1 MLSDI
6 KASWVWPSDYE
17 CGPNQYV
24 QFRHEFD
31 MVEPIDAAKLIISC
45 DSNYALWMNGV
56 FIDCGQYHDF
66 PSHKVCDV
74 LEVCNLKQGKNV
86 LACLVYYQGEG
97 GFQYLKGQPGL
108 LYQLEAGETTVT
120 SGTQTICRIDPNY
133 KSGEVD
139 KITAQLGYTF
149 EYDATGAD
157 NWREINYTPGTDW
170 SHLSNRDLLSIQARP
185 IESTRPIKKLVFKDR
200 IDPRIAAQGVFIRKT
215 GDETPL
221 AERMQSD
228 YLSPRWVMDKQG
240 NGPLNFMYDTLKDA
254 DGQYLVLDLGRE
266 EAGIFDLDIDAAAET
281 IVDISW
287 GENLDDLRVRSY
299 VGGRN
304 FACRYICKEGRQRFT
319 HYFKRFGGRYIQL
332 NLSNMS
338 GNVTAYYA
346 GIIPV
351 EYPVEHKGSFTC
363 SDSLH
368 NRIYQTCARTLHLCM
383 HEHYEDTPWREQ
395 ALYAM
400 DMRNQ
405 ALAGYYCFG
414 EYDFPAASIAL
425 LGKSLREDGFLEMCA
440 PAQIPITIPVFSL
453 AWVLAAADH
462 YSYSGDIG
470 ALRTSYPVA
479 KSILDKRAESITDG
493 LVPVPCG
500 EQYWQ
505 FYDWAFWLDGGTRVL
520 GGKRY
525 DAPFNLFY
533 ILALDAVALL
543 AEAIGDSEAKAAY
556 QSLANGLRNRAHD
569 VFWDPQNGIYQTYA
583 GEGADKDGAKDHHCE
598 LVQSLAILAG
608 VCPKETAAEL
618 RKKLA
623 TEDNGLVKTTL
634 SYTYYKFEALLTD
647 PDSYCNYVFDQ
658 IKRDWGHMLFC
669 GATSFWET
677 IKGASDFGNAGSMC
691 HGWSGIPAYFY
702 HAYVLGIK
710 PAAPGFA
717 EYHRAPAK
725 VFESASGAVPTPHG
739 LIAK

>member
-1 MLSDI
+1 ME
-6 KASWVWPSDYE
+6 ASWVWPSDHE

-31 MVEPIDAAKLIISC
+31 LVELIDTAKLIISC
-45 DSNYALWMNGV
+45 DTNYALWINGV

-66 PSHKVCDV
+66 PNHKIYDV
-74 LEVCNLKQGKNV
+74 LEIGNLKQGKNV

-97 GFQYLKGQPGL
+97 SFQYLKGQPGL
-108 LYQLEAGETTVT
+108 IYQLEAGDTTVT
-120 SGTQTICRIDPNY
+120 SGKDTICRIDPNY
-133 KSGEVD
+133 KSGEID
-139 KITAQLGYTF
+139 KITGQLGYTF
-149 EYDATGAD
+149 EYDAREAD
-157 NWREINYTPGTDW
+157 NWREPNYTPGTDW
-170 SHLSNRDLLSIQARP
+170 SRLSDKDMLSAQNRPLEAI
-185 IESTRPIKKLVFKDR
+185 RPIKKLVFKDR
-200 IDPRIAAQGVFIRKT
+200 IDPRIAAQGAFIRKT
-215 GDETPL
+215 SDDTSL
-221 AERMQSD
+221 AERMQTD

-240 NGPLNFMYDTLKDA
+240 NGPLNFMYDSLGDA

-266 EAGIFDLDIDAAAET
+266 ESGIFDLDIDAAAGT

-287 GENLDDLRVRSY
+287 GEHLDDLRVRSY

-304 FACRYICKEGRQRFT
+304 FASRYICKEDRQRFT
-319 HYFKRFGGRYIQL
+319 HYFKRLGGRYIQL
-332 NLSNMS
+332 HLSNMS
-338 GNVTAYYA
+338 DNVTIYYA
-346 GIIPV
+346 GIIPT
-351 EYPVEHKGSFTC
+351 EYPIEHRGSFTC

-440 PAQIPITIPVFSL
+440 PAQLSITIPVFSL

-462 YSYSGDIG
+462 YQYSGDID

-479 KSILDKRAESITDG
+479 KSILDKRAESIVDG
-493 LVPVPCG
+493 LLPVPCG

-505 FYDWAFWLDGGTRVL
+505 FYDWAYWLDGGERIL
-520 GGKRY
+520 DKKRY
-525 DAPFNLFY
+525 DAPLNLFY
-533 ILALDAVALL
+533 ILALDAASSL
-543 AEAIGDSEAKAAY
+543 AEAMGDDEAKAAY
-556 QSLANGLRNRAHD
+556 QSLANRLRSCIHE
-569 VFWDPQNGIYQTYA
+569 VFWDSQNGVYQTYT
-583 GEGADKDGAKDHHCE
+583 GEGADNDSARDHHCE

-608 VCPKETAAEL
+608 VCSEESAAAL
-618 RKKLA
+618 RKRLA
-623 TEDNGLVKTTL
+623 DEDNGLVKTTL
-634 SYTYYKFEALLTD
+634 SYSLYKFKALLTD
-647 PDSYCNYVFDQ
+647 PDSYGAYVFDQ
-658 IKRDWGHMLFC
+658 IKRDWGYMLLS

-677 IKGASDFGNAGSMC
+677 IKGASDFGGAGSMC

-702 HAYVLGIK
+702 QAYGLGIK
-710 PAAPGFA
+710 PTAPGFA
-717 EYHRAPAK
+717 KYDRAPASQ
-725 VFESASGAVPTPHG
+725 VFKSISGTVPTPHG
-739 LIAK
+739 PIMI